1 MTNDILKA
9 PGCETISENRFALPT
24 TRIGPF
30 GRFVHDPLVQGTLFL
45 GDSSKENIQDSK
57 HNHG

>member
-24 TRIGPF
+24 ARIGPF